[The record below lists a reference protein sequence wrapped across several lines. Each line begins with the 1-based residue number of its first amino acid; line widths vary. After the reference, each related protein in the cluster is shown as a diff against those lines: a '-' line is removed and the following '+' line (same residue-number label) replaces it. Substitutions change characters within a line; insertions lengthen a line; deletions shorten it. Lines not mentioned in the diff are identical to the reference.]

1 MSKPNDD
8 GSLAAADVRLFETG
22 NFADATIVC
31 GDRTWK
37 VHKTLLSSRCK
48 WFERAFFGNL
58 AVSLQVV
65 PVAFSVLSVTA
76 S

>member
-1 MSKPNDD
+1 MSNPGGD
-8 GSLAAADVRLFETG
+8 GILANADIRLFETG

-37 VHKTLLSSRCK
+37 VHKALLSSRCK

-58 AVSLQVV
+58 SVS
-65 PVAFSVLSVTA
+65 S
-76 S
+76 